1 MAEDETSS
9 GLKVVVLRK
18 ASREEKDGSENPV
31 AEEATSA
38 NTVVSL
44 HNPESPLQVLADAV
58 AAANPVDAERVRTV
72 REALGRGQYEI
83 DAAAIAE
90 KLNALEQDLP
100 ETPPTKP
107 DR

>member
-18 ASREEKDGSENPV
+18 ASNDGREG
-31 AEEATSA
+31 AETPMPEETTSTS
-38 NTVVSL
+38 TVVSL

-58 AAANPVDAERVRTV
+58 ADADPVDAERVQTV

-100 ETPPTKP
+100 EAPPTKQDP
-107 DR
+107 